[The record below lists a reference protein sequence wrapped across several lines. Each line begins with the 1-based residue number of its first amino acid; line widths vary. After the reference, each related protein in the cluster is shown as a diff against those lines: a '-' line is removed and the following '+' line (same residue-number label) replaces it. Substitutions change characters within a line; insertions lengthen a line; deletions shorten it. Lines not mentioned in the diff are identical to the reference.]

1 MKEGQMKKY
10 ERRITRCTE
19 LMKENGFD
27 ALILTKPSNM
37 YYLTGDGRL
46 CAYAMVTKEGK
57 VAMGVPQTDIEDV
70 KQSAKADFVAG
81 FDDEVGLIHS
91 VAHFFKHFVIKDGR
105 VGLEYAFLPQPRLGM
120 FTHPHAK
127 PKEIEAKDCTPLMSA
142 LRLVKED
149 EEIDRMKKAADVA
162 AIGMRAALDTV
173 RPGITENDITASAD
187 YAMRQAGATD
197 FYRSYVASGPRTNI
211 AHGLPSLR
219 KIEKDDLVMIDL
231 HPVVDGYSSDL
242 CRTVCAGNPSSEQQ
256 KAYDLYVKALED
268 TIGMVKEGVE
278 MMDLEQQMHGI
289 FKDAGY
295 GDHVFGP
302 PIHGIGIEFEEAP
315 LPAGHAF
322 FHGEKAPPPLP
333 KNVVIAV
340 GNCGLYTGPWG
351 IREEDTVAVGPEGP
365 VALTSFP
372 RQLTL
377 NK

>member
-1 MKEGQMKKY
+1 MGVY
-10 ERRITRCTE
+10 EERVARCTD
-19 LMKENGFD
+19 LMQEHDFS
-27 ALILTKPSNM
+27 ALILTKPANM

-46 CAYAMVTKEGK
+46 CAYAMITQEGK

-70 KQSAKADFVAG
+70 KRSARADSVAG

-91 VAHFFKHFVIKDGR
+91 VAHYFKHFEITQGT

-127 PKEIEAKDCTPLMSA
+127 PKEIEPKDCTPLMSE

-149 EEIDRMKKAADVA
+149 EEIEKMKKAAGVA
-162 AIGMRAALDTV
+162 AIGMRAALEKI
-173 RPGITENDITASAD
+173 RPGITENDIAAAAD

-211 AHGLPSLR
+211 AHGLPTLR
-219 KIEKDDLVMIDL
+219 RIEKDDLIMIDL

-242 CRTVCAGNPSSEQQ
+242 CRTVCAGTPSSEQQ
-256 KAYDLYVKALED
+256 KAYDLYVRALED
-268 TIGMVKEGVE
+268 TIGMVKVGVE
-278 MMDLEQQMHGI
+278 MMDLEQHMHGI
-289 FKDAGY
+289 FKDAGH
-295 GDHVFGP
+295 GDHIFGP

-322 FHGEKAPPPLP
+322 FHGEKAPSPLP

-340 GNCGLYTGPWG
+340 GNCGLYSGPWG
-351 IREEDTVAVGPEGP
+351 VREEDTVAVGQEGP
-365 VALTSFP
+365 VVLTDFP
-372 RQLTL
+372 RAL
-377 NK
+377 NI

>member
-1 MKEGQMKKY
+1 MDTY
-10 ERRITRCTE
+10 PERISRCTD

-27 ALILTKPSNM
+27 VLVLTKPANM

-46 CAYAMVTKEGK
+46 CAYAMLTSDGK

-70 KQSAKADFVAG
+70 KQRARADFVAG

-91 VAHFFKHFVIKDGR
+91 VAHFFKHFGIKEGR
-105 VGLEYAFLPQPRLGM
+105 LGLEYAFLPQPRLGM

-127 PKEIEAKDCTPLMSA
+127 PKEIEAKDCTSLMSA

-149 EEIDRMKKAADVA
+149 QEIDRMKKAAEVA
-162 AIGMRAALDTV
+162 AVGMRAAIETI
-173 RPGITENDITASAD
+173 RPGVTENSVAAAAD
-187 YAMRQAGATD
+187 FAMRQAGATD
-197 FYRSYVASGPRTNI
+197 FYRSYVASGPRTNV
-211 AHGLPSLR
+211 AHGLPTLR
-219 KIEKDDLVMIDL
+219 IIEKNDLVMVDL

-242 CRTVCAGNPSSEQQ
+242 CRTVCAGTPSPEQQ
-256 KAYDLYVKALED
+256 AAYDLYVLALEK
-268 TIGMVKEGVE
+268 TIAMVRKGVG

-289 FKDAGY
+289 FKEAGH
-295 GDHVFGP
+295 GEHIFGP

-333 KNVVIAV
+333 ENVVIAV

-351 IREEDTVAVGPEGP
+351 IREEDTVAVGKDGP
-365 VALTSFP
+365 VALTRFP
-372 RQLTL
+372 RQLSL
-377 NK
+377 